1 MKTIKLNKVLIALDY
16 DPSAKKVA
24 ETGYAMAKAM
34 GAKVIL
40 LHVIADSVYY
50 SSNEFSPIMGF
61 TGFSDNMPFPLNN
74 TEDLKKASL
83 HFLDKSRIHLDDE
96 TIQTMV
102 AEGDYADAIAE
113 TAKKEQ
119 ADIIVMGSHSRRWL
133 DAILLGSVTEKVLK
147 SSKIPLFIVPV
158 KA

>member
-1 MKTIKLNKVLIALDY
+1 MKTLKLNKVLIALDY

-40 LHVIADSVYY
+40 LHVIADSDYY
-50 SSNEFSPIMGF
+50 ASSEFSPIMGF
-61 TGFSDNMPFPLNN
+61 TGISDNIPLQLNN

-83 HFLDKSRIHLDDE
+83 HFLDKSRIHLNDE
-96 TIQTMV
+96 TIKTMV
-102 AEGDYADAIAE
+102 AEGDYADAIADA
-113 TAKKEQ
+113 AKKEQ

-147 SSKIPLFIVPV
+147 NSEIPLFIVPV